1 MTVRAFSFGGGVQS
15 TAVLILAA
23 RKEIDFQTFIFA
35 NTGDDSESPETI
47 EYIKKYSKPFAE
59 KHGFKFI
66 ETGRAVSLYQ
76 YAIGNNSTIPLP
88 VYMSTGAPGMRKCT
102 VDWKIKPVAR
112 EMKKLGAT
120 KENPG
125 IIGIGISRDEA
136 QRVADSRIPTQINE
150 FPLIDLQLNRRQC
163 VEIIESSGLPV
174 PPKSSCWFCPYKKM
188 REWREM
194 KQNNPEM
201 FEKLCELDE
210 KLNEK
215 RTLLGK
221 DRVFLNQLLMPM
233 RDAVT
238 DDVQLNL
245 FDEYEPPCGSSC
257 WT

>member
-15 TAVLILAA
+15 TAVLVLAA
-23 RKEIDFQTFIFA
+23 KQEIDFNTMIFA
-35 NTGDDSESPETI
+35 NTGDDSESPETL
-47 EYIKKYSKPFAE
+47 EYIKNISRPYAE
-59 KHGFKFI
+59 KHGIAFH
-66 ETGRAVSLYQ
+66 EVRRAVSLYE
-76 YAIGNNSTIPLP
+76 YAIGNNRTIPLP
-88 VYMSTGAPGMRKCT
+88 VYMSTGAPGTRKCT

-112 EMKKLGAT
+112 KMRELGAT
-120 KENPG
+120 KKEPG

-136 QRVADSRIPTQINE
+136 QRAADSRIITQENE
-150 FPLIDLQLNRRQC
+150 FPLLDLKLNRRQC
-163 VEIIESSGLPV
+163 VEIIESAGLPH

-221 DRVFLNQLLMPM
+221 DRVYLNQLLMPM